1 LSPIFLDDNT
11 LQTLPCLASLS
22 PISLP
27 LPSKQHPLFISPAAN
42 FQGPNDD
49 TNMPQAEEEEEE
61 AKELENESR
70 KNSR

>member
-49 TNMPQAEEEEEE
+49 NNMPQAEEEEEE
-61 AKELENESR
+61 EEEEEHR
-70 KNSR
+70 KRK